1 MKKAIA
7 ILISSVV
14 LSASVLASENTIDQQ
29 GMLATSGGFDGP
41 SQNDT
46 LNTVEDV
53 MNADWLV
60 DGNKVTLIGHI
71 TMSLGNEQYTFADK
85 TGQMTIEID
94 DDEWDGQN
102 ITPKDQVKIVGEIDK
117 NDSANAVDVDWI
129 RILNKR

>member
-1 MKKAIA
+1 MKKIIT
-7 ILISSVV
+7 ILISSLV

-41 SQNDT
+41 TQNDT

-71 TMSLGNEQYTFADK
+71 TMSLGHEQYTFADK
-85 TGQMTIEID
+85 TGNMTIKID
-94 DDEWDGQN
+94 DDEWDGQDV
-102 ITPKDQVKIVGEIDK
+102 TPNDKVKIVGEIEK

>member
-14 LSASVLASENTIDQQ
+14 LSASVLTSENTIDQQ